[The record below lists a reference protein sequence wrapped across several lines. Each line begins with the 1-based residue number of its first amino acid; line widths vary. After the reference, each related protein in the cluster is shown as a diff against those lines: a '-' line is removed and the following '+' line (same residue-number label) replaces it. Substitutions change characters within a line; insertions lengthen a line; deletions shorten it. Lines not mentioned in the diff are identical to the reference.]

1 MVANLREGPQDN
13 SMDSLQHTAR
23 PACIPVRSAVS
34 TMEAPPWRVLS
45 VDDRALAEG
54 FMGAA
59 GDPMAVEA
67 EGRLPL
73 HLKDDTN

>member
-1 MVANLREGPQDN
+1 
-13 SMDSLQHTAR
+13 
-23 PACIPVRSAVS
+23 
-34 TMEAPPWRVLS
+34 
-45 VDDRALAEG
+45 VDDRALGQG

-73 HLKDDTN
+73 HLRSSPQINTYGENTHAQRN